1 MPKSLLLIPLSF
13 AFYFVPEVGVGAQK
27 FAFNPII
34 FCLLFCTGSRGR
46 CPKVSFSLLSEYF
59 QIIFFTGLEQVY
71 LQQGIRAQ
79 PVGSSDHL
87 PAGTG
92 YKVQF
97 LLSLAGGAIRSA
109 SG

>member
-13 AFYFVPEVGVGAQK
+13 AFYFVPKVGVGAHK
-27 FAFNPII
+27 AY
-34 FCLLFCTGSRGR
+34 
-46 CPKVSFSLLSEYF
+46 FSLLFEYF
-59 QIIFFTGLEQVY
+59 QIIFFTGLQQVY

-79 PVGSSDHL
+79 LVGSSDHL
-87 PAGTG
+87 PASRG